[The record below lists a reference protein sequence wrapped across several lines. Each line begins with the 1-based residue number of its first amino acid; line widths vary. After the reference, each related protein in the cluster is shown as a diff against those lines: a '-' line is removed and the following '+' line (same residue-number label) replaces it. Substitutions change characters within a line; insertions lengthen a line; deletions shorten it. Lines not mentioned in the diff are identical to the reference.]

1 MSTGGQHGTAWGM
14 PAHTGCSDPTWIP
27 LGSCSDPTR
36 IPLGFH
42 SDPAQIPLRFCSDL
56 AQIPLGFHSDPTQ
69 ILPRSWSDPTRIPL
83 RSCSDPTRTLLRSC
97 SDPAR
102 ILLRPFSNPT
112 QILLRSHCDPAQIL
126 RCFSWHIPPRSV
138 PEQSSGDPT
147 RAGSA
152 ELEHKRVRS
161 SSHQPLRPSPRGQS
175 AVRLQERHLSSNAG
189 AIPRPP
195 RL

>member
-56 AQIPLGFHSDPTQ
+56 TQIPLRSCPDPGQIPLGSLSDPAQIPLGP
-69 ILPRSWSDPTRIPL
+69 
-83 RSCSDPTRTLLRSC
+83 C
-97 SDPAR
+97 SDPAQ
-102 ILLRPFSNPT
+102 ILFKSHSDPA

-138 PEQSSGDPT
+138 PGQSSGDPT